1 MNRCT
6 QIISMIHRKPLTKS
20 TVTTWF
26 MMSYAK
32 YK

>member
-20 TVTTWF
+20 TATTWF
-26 MMSYAK
+26 MMRCAK
-32 YK
+32 HK